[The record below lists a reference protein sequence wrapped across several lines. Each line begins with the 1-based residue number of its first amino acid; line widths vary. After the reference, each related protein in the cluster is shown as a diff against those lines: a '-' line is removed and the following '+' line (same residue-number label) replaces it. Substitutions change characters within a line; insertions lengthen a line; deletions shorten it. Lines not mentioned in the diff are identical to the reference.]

1 MFKLVRRRLTLL
13 FTGVSLLI
21 MVISSVIYAFF
32 SYRMMK
38 DSSMLNFENDMASFS
53 SDLERDSV
61 ISYDKLMDL
70 RKNRGYIF
78 RIYDNSE
85 PLRITDETSTD
96 EQKDLFAKAEKLC
109 GEVYI
114 SYNSIYTEHTEF
126 TGRIDGE
133 EYLISHILIPRNDTK
148 TEIFALSPLK
158 EMKQDF
164 LELCIKLG
172 AVILAAAVALW
183 LFSYWFTK
191 KLLAPI
197 KESRQRE
204 TEFIAAAS
212 HEIRNPVN
220 NIKAAVDSI
229 EKADDPHRT
238 ELISIARK
246 ECGRLARLTGD
257 LLTLARSDSKTFTA
271 NFGTAELDTIALDCF
286 EAAMPKACG
295 KGIRFDIDLPDD
307 TLTAENIDS
316 GRISQVISILLD
328 NAVSYTPAGGHIRL
342 SLYDEGKHHIIKVS
356 DSGCGIPDGK
366 KKKVFERFYRADD
379 SRTEKDHFGLG
390 LCIAKELT
398 ELHHGDISVTDNDG
412 GGSVFTV
419 RLPK

>member
-1 MFKLVRRRLTLL
+1 ML

-32 SYRMMK
+32 SYKMMK
-38 DSSMLNFENDMASFS
+38 NSYVLNFENDMASFS
-53 SDLERDSV
+53 ADMERDSV
-61 ISYDKLMDL
+61 ISGDKLLQL
-70 RKNRGYIF
+70 RKNRGYLF
-78 RIYDNSE
+78 SIYDNGKL
-85 PLRITDETSTD
+85 LRITDETNTE
-96 EQKDLFAKAEKLC
+96 EQKALLKKARKLC
-109 GEVYI
+109 EDVYI
-114 SYNSIYTEHTEF
+114 CRNSIYTEHTEF

-148 TEIFALSPLK
+148 TEIYALSSLK
-158 EMKQDF
+158 GMKRDF
-164 LELCIKLG
+164 TELCIKLG
-172 AVILAAAVALW
+172 AVIIAAAVALW
-183 LFSYWFTK
+183 LFSYRFTK
-191 KLLAPI
+191 KLLLPI

-229 EKADDPHRT
+229 EKADGPQRA

-271 NFGTAELDTIALDCF
+271 NFGSAELDTIALDCF
-286 EAAMPKACG
+286 EAAMPKASG
-295 KGIRFDIDLPDD
+295 KGIRFEIGLSED
-307 TLTAENIDS
+307 TLIAENIDS

-328 NAVSYTPAGGHIRL
+328 NAVSYTPEGGKVKL
-342 SLYDEGKHHIIKVS
+342 ELYDDGKYHIIKVS
-356 DSGCGIPDGK
+356 DSGCGIPDDK
-366 KKKVFERFYRADD
+366 KKKVFERFFRADD

-398 ELHHGDISVTDNDG
+398 ELHHGDISVADNDG